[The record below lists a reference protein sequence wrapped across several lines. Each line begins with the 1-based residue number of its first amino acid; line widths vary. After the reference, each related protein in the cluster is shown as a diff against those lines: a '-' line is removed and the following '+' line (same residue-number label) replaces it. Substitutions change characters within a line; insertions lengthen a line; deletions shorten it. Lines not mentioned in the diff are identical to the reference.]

1 MIGPSFHA
9 PITKQ
14 AARKEV
20 KAAQSLILKDEGIEA
35 YGICGPT
42 GGHHCQGQ
50 GKSGEEGLLCF
61 MIDAFVLLV

>member
-20 KAAQSLILKDEGIEA
+20 KAAQSLILKDELKRMQRVLRRMG
-35 YGICGPT
+35 YVDP
-42 GGHHCQGQ
+42 QGVITVKGKASQ
-50 GKSGEEGLLCF
+50 GKRGS
-61 MIDAFVLLV
+61 FVL